1 MEKIFGKKLMSD
13 RNNSKSSLS
22 ASGYKITEDDIK
34 KVNLYNKGVN
44 KMSEEKFEDAIR
56 CFDLS
61 LRIDPYFVDSLIKKG
76 YSHFH
81 LNQYNLAISL
91 FDQVLEI
98 DVNNAGVWNLKGLVY
113 YKSKNYEKAIECCQ
127 KALDIN
133 PNDAMVWYNYA
144 CYLTLDGKVTEGM
157 DALKKSIELDISNA
171 KKAVKDR
178 DFLSARMEE
187 DYKRIIE
194 VVILESIRQGNDHLG
209 KILWITGLDRVEIQ
223 DATTRLAN
231 KGLLIKNTKKTFT
244 GKDEQ
249 YELTKE
255 LISKIG
261 VEKRNTASNSKHFEG
276 KKEVFFSSQQ
286 LKDISKI
293 LYEASEASD
302 RGDLKE
308 LMQNIDQLLNPILHG
323 TLILDNFFEEHRE
336 LRLYNSRL
344 REKGQEYLN
353 SNKGEIS
360 KFMLEMDKK
369 IRG

>member
-1 MEKIFGKKLMSD
+1 MEKIFGRKLLSEKKD
-13 RNNSKSSLS
+13 DNSSRTT
-22 ASGYKITEDDIK
+22 SGYKITQDDIK
-34 KVNLYNKGVN
+34 KVNLYNKGLN

-61 LRIDPYFVDSLIKKG
+61 LRIDPFFVDALIKKG

-81 LNQYNLAISL
+81 LKQYSLAISI
-91 FDQVLEI
+91 FDQVLDRDI
-98 DVNNAGVWNLKGLVY
+98 NNPEVWNLKGLVY
-113 YKSKNYEKAIECCQ
+113 YKSKNYEKAIECCE
-127 KALDIN
+127 KAIDFN
-133 PNDAMVWYNYA
+133 PNNSMAWYNYA
-144 CYLTLDGKVTEGM
+144 CYLTLAGRATKGM
-157 DALKKSIELDISNA
+157 EALKKSIELDIANA

-178 DFLSARMEE
+178 DFVNARMEE

-209 KILWITGLDRVEIQ
+209 KIIWITGLDRVEIQ

-231 KGLLIKNTKKTFT
+231 KGLLIKNVKTTFT

-261 VEKRNTASNSKHFEG
+261 VEKRNSQTNPLDG
-276 KKEVFFSSQQ
+276 KKEIFFSTQQ
-286 LKDISKI
+286 LKDISAI
-293 LYEASEASD
+293 LYESSESSE
-302 RGDLKE
+302 RGDLKS
-308 LMQNIDQLLNPILHG
+308 LLQNIDKLLNPILHG

-336 LRLYNSRL
+336 LRLFNSRL
-344 REKGQEYLN
+344 RERGQEYLN
-353 SNKGEIS
+353 MNKEEIS
-360 KFMLEMDKK
+360 KFMLDMDKK

>member
-1 MEKIFGKKLMSD
+1 MEKIFGRKLLSEKKD
-13 RNNSKSSLS
+13 DNSSRT
-22 ASGYKITEDDIK
+22 ASGHKITQDDIK

-81 LNQYNLAISL
+81 LKQYNLAIGI
-91 FDQVLEI
+91 FDRVLEI
-98 DVNNAGVWNLKGLVY
+98 DINNPEVWNLKGLVF
-113 YKSKNYEKAIECCQ
+113 YKSKNYEKAIECCE
-127 KALDIN
+127 KAIDFN
-133 PNDAMVWYNYA
+133 PNDSMAWYNYA
-144 CYLTLDGKVTEGM
+144 CYMTLDGRATKGM
-157 DALKKSIELDISNA
+157 EALKKSIELDIANA

-178 DFLSARMEE
+178 DFINARMEE

-209 KILWITGLDRVEIQ
+209 KIIWITGLDREEIQ

-231 KGLLIKNTKKTFT
+231 KGLLIKNVKKTFT
-244 GKDEQ
+244 GIDEQ

-261 VEKRNTASNSKHFEG
+261 VEKRNTRSKPLES
-276 KKEVFFSSQQ
+276 KKEVFFSTQQ
-286 LKDISKI
+286 LKDISAI
-293 LYEASEASD
+293 LYESSESSE
-302 RGDLKE
+302 RGDLNS
-308 LMQNIDQLLNPILHG
+308 LVQNIDKLLNPILHG

-336 LRLYNSRL
+336 LRLFNSRL
-344 REKGQEYLN
+344 RERGQEYLN
-353 SNKGEIS
+353 LNKEEIS
-360 KFMLEMDKK
+360 KFMLDLDKK

>member
-1 MEKIFGKKLMSD
+1 MEKIFGRKLLSEKKD
-13 RNNSKSSLS
+13 DNSSRT
-22 ASGYKITEDDIK
+22 ASGYKITQDDIK
-34 KVNLYNKGVN
+34 KVNLYNKGLN

-61 LRIDPYFVDSLIKKG
+61 LRIDPFFVDALIKKG

-81 LNQYNLAISL
+81 LKQYSLAISI
-91 FDQVLEI
+91 FDQVLDRDI
-98 DVNNAGVWNLKGLVY
+98 NNPEVWNLKGLVY
-113 YKSKNYEKAIECCQ
+113 YKSKNYEKAIECCE
-127 KALDIN
+127 KAIDFN
-133 PNDAMVWYNYA
+133 PNNSMAWYNYA
-144 CYLTLDGKVTEGM
+144 CYLTLAGRATKGM
-157 DALKKSIELDISNA
+157 EALKKSIELDIANA

-178 DFLSARMEE
+178 DFVNARMEE

-209 KILWITGLDRVEIQ
+209 KIIWITGLDRVEIQ

-231 KGLLIKNTKKTFT
+231 KGLLIKNVKTTFT

-261 VEKRNTASNSKHFEG
+261 VEKRNSQTKPLNV
-276 KKEVFFSSQQ
+276 KKEIFFSTQQ
-286 LKDISKI
+286 LKDISAI
-293 LYEASEASD
+293 LYESSESSE
-302 RGDLKE
+302 RGDLKS
-308 LMQNIDQLLNPILHG
+308 LLQNIDKLLNPILHG

-336 LRLYNSRL
+336 LRLFNSRL
-344 REKGQEYLN
+344 RERGQEYLN
-353 SNKGEIS
+353 MNKEEIT
-360 KFMLEMDKK
+360 KFMLDMDKK

>member
-1 MEKIFGKKLMSD
+1 MEKIFGRKLLSD
-13 RNNSKSSLS
+13 RNNSKSSLT

-44 KMSEEKFEDAIR
+44 KMSEEKFDDAIR

-81 LNQYNLAISL
+81 LNQFNLAISL

-98 DVNNAGVWNLKGLVY
+98 DINNSEVWNLKGLVY

-133 PNDAMVWYNYA
+133 PNDPMIWYNYA
-144 CYLTLDGKVTEGM
+144 CYLTLDGKTSEGM
-157 DALKKSIELDISNA
+157 EALKKSIELDISNA

-209 KILWITGLDRVEIQ
+209 KILWITGLDREDIQ

-231 KGLLIKNTKKTFT
+231 KGLLIKNIKKSFS
-244 GKDEQ
+244 GKEEQ

-261 VEKRNTASNSKHFEG
+261 VEKRKNLSHSKQFER
-276 KKEVFFSSQQ
+276 KKEVFLSSQQ

-293 LYEASEASD
+293 LYEASESSQ
-302 RGDLKE
+302 RGDLNK
-308 LMQNIDQLLNPILHG
+308 LLQNIDQLLNPILHG
-323 TLILDNFFEEHRE
+323 TVILDNFFEEHRE
-336 LRLYNSRL
+336 LRLFNSRL
-344 REKGQEYLN
+344 RERGQEYLN
-353 SNKGEIS
+353 SNKEEIS
-360 KFMLEMDKK
+360 RFMLEMDKK
-369 IRG
+369 VRG

>member
-1 MEKIFGKKLMSD
+1 MEKIFGRKLLSEKKD
-13 RNNSKSSLS
+13 DNSSRT
-22 ASGYKITEDDIK
+22 ASGYKITQDDIK
-34 KVNLYNKGVN
+34 KVNLYNKGLN

-61 LRIDPYFVDSLIKKG
+61 LRIDPFFVDALIKKG

-81 LNQYNLAISL
+81 LKQYSLAISI
-91 FDQVLEI
+91 FDQVLDRDI
-98 DVNNAGVWNLKGLVY
+98 NNPEVWNLKGLVY
-113 YKSKNYEKAIECCQ
+113 YKSKNYEKAIECCE
-127 KALDIN
+127 KAIDFN
-133 PNDAMVWYNYA
+133 PNNSMAWYNYA
-144 CYLTLDGKVTEGM
+144 CYLTLAGRATKGM
-157 DALKKSIELDISNA
+157 EALKKSIELDIANA

-178 DFLSARMEE
+178 DFVNARMEE

-209 KILWITGLDRVEIQ
+209 KIIWITGLDRMEIQ

-231 KGLLIKNTKKTFT
+231 KGLLIKNVKTTFT

-261 VEKRNTASNSKHFEG
+261 VEKRNSQTKSLDG
-276 KKEVFFSSQQ
+276 KKEIFFSTQQ
-286 LKDISKI
+286 LKDISAI
-293 LYEASEASD
+293 LYESSESSE
-302 RGDLKE
+302 RGDLKS
-308 LMQNIDQLLNPILHG
+308 LLQNIDKLLNPILHG

-336 LRLYNSRL
+336 LRLFNSRL
-344 REKGQEYLN
+344 RERGQEYLN
-353 SNKGEIS
+353 MNKEEIT
-360 KFMLEMDKK
+360 KFMLDMDKK

>member
-1 MEKIFGKKLMSD
+1 MEKIFGRKLLSEKKD
-13 RNNSKSSLS
+13 DNSSRT
-22 ASGYKITEDDIK
+22 ASGYKITQDDIK
-34 KVNLYNKGVN
+34 KVNLYNKGLN

-61 LRIDPYFVDSLIKKG
+61 LRIDPFFVDALIKKG

-81 LNQYNLAISL
+81 LKQYNLAITI
-91 FDQVLEI
+91 FDQVLDRDI
-98 DVNNAGVWNLKGLVY
+98 NNPEVWNLKGLVY
-113 YKSKNYEKAIECCQ
+113 YKSKNYEKAIECCE
-127 KALDIN
+127 KAIDFN
-133 PNDAMVWYNYA
+133 PNNSMAWYNFA
-144 CYLTLDGKVTEGM
+144 CYLTLDGRATKDME
-157 DALKKSIELDISNA
+157 ALKKSIELDIANA

-178 DFLSARMEE
+178 DFINARMEE

-209 KILWITGLDRVEIQ
+209 KIVWITGLDREEIQ

-231 KGLLIKNTKKTFT
+231 KGLLIKNVKTTFT

-261 VEKRNTASNSKHFEG
+261 VEKRNSQTKPLDG
-276 KKEVFFSSQQ
+276 KKEVFFSTQQ
-286 LKDISKI
+286 LKDISAI
-293 LYEASEASD
+293 LYDSSESSE
-302 RGDLKE
+302 RGDLKS
-308 LMQNIDQLLNPILHG
+308 LLQNIDKLLNPILHG

-336 LRLYNSRL
+336 LRLFNSRL
-344 REKGQEYLN
+344 RERGQEYLN
-353 SNKGEIS
+353 LNKEEIS
-360 KFMLEMDKK
+360 KFMLDMDKK

>member
-1 MEKIFGKKLMSD
+1 MEKLFGRKLLSD
-13 RNNSKSSLS
+13 RKDSNSSLS
-22 ASGYKITEDDIK
+22 PGGYKITEDDIK

-76 YSHFH
+76 YAHFH
-81 LNQYNLAISL
+81 LNQFTVAISV

-98 DVNNAGVWNLKGLVY
+98 DINNSEVWNLKGLVY
-113 YKSKNYEKAIECCQ
+113 YKSKNYEKAIECCE
-127 KALDIN
+127 KAIDIN
-133 PNDAMVWYNYA
+133 PNDAMGWYNYA
-144 CYLTLDGKVTEGM
+144 CYLTLDGRASQGM
-157 DALKKSIELDISNA
+157 EALKKSIELDISNA

-178 DFLSARMEE
+178 DFVGARMEE

-209 KILWITGLDRVEIQ
+209 KILWVTGLDRAEIQ

-231 KGLLIKNTKKTFT
+231 KGLLIKNVKKSFT

-249 YELTKE
+249 YELTQE

-261 VEKRNTASNSKHFEG
+261 LEKRSNSKPLEG
-276 KKEVFFSSQQ
+276 KKEVLFSSQQ
-286 LKDISKI
+286 LRDISNI
-293 LYEASEASD
+293 LYESSESSE
-302 RGDLKE
+302 RGDLN
-308 LMQNIDQLLNPILHG
+308 LLLQNIDKLLNPILHG
-323 TLILDNFFEEHRE
+323 TLILDNYFEEHRE
-336 LRLYNSRL
+336 LRLFNSRL

-353 SNKGEIS
+353 SNKDEIS
-360 KFMLEMDKK
+360 RFMLEMEKK
-369 IRG
+369 IKG

>member
-1 MEKIFGKKLMSD
+1 MEKIFGKKLLSD
-13 RNNSKSSLS
+13 KNNVKSSLS

-98 DVNNAGVWNLKGLVY
+98 DINNAGVWNLKGLVY
-113 YKSKNYEKAIECCQ
+113 YKAKSYEKAIECCQ

-133 PNDAMVWYNYA
+133 PNDPMVWYNYA

-157 DALKKSIELDISNA
+157 EALKKSIELDISNA

-209 KILWITGLDRVEIQ
+209 KILWITGLDSIEIQ

-231 KGLLIKNTKKTFT
+231 KGLLIKNVKKTFT

-261 VEKRNTASNSKHFEG
+261 VEKRNTVSSSNRFEA
-276 KKEVFFSSQQ
+276 KKEIFFSSQQ
-286 LKDISKI
+286 LMDISKI
-293 LYEASEASD
+293 LYDASESSE
-302 RGDLKE
+302 RGDLKL

-336 LRLYNSRL
+336 LRLFNSRL

-353 SNKGEIS
+353 SNKEEIS